1 MDKVEVK
8 ELTKVLG
15 NLVSVIKDQNKYIDK
30 QNQCIEK
37 NTEALKELRTRLAS
51 INNGGTILNSSHS

>member
-51 INNGGTILNSSHS
+51 INNGGTILNSQ